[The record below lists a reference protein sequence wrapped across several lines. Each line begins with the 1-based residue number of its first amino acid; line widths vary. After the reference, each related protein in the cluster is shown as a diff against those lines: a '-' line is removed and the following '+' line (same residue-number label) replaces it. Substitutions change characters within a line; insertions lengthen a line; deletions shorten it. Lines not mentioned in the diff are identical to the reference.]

1 MLLLYLVKAEWILHP
16 ALYGP
21 CGKSQIR
28 NHGEII
34 AENPMSMRASFKMQR
49 NWLRTSGNN
58 PLTWDTAD
66 RRM

>member
-1 MLLLYLVKAEWILHP
+1 MDTAS
-16 ALYGP
+16 
-21 CGKSQIR
+21 CSQIR